1 MRTYPSLIFFACLAS
16 LFMACNKTEDPET
29 PQEPTDVL
37 AFEGADGGGKY
48 VTGGR
53 GNTIYVVN
61 SLEDDVTNP
70 QPGTLRF
77 ALTQK
82 GRRIVIF
89 NISGNIELDGEMVI
103 KNGELTVLGQSAP
116 GDGICISDYPVVIDA
131 DNVILRF
138 LRFRLGDER
147 AQEAD
152 ALGVNIDAK
161 KDKYHKDIMIDHC
174 SCSWSTDECVS
185 VYGVTNVTVQYCFIT
200 ESLRKS
206 VHAKGT
212 HGYGGIWGGINA
224 TFHHNLFAHHDSR
237 NPRFDHEYVAYG
249 YHGPLDYVNNV
260 VYNWGTHPAYGGEG
274 VGEARKINF
283 VKNYYK
289 PGPATNNKTQLVQP
303 WTSCDNCSPLGTVI
317 PPKIYLDGNCL
328 DGSPSV
334 TADNWKGSSQPKN
347 VAGVDTRWTD
357 GLTPLAN
364 EETAENAYETVLTKA
379 GCSLHRD
386 AIDER
391 IVNEVRNGTYTYSG
405 SRGSSNGLIDSQ
417 DDVHGREVEYK
428 TYDQPV
434 DTDGDGIPDAWED
447 AHGMDKN
454 NFMDAKETSVKA
466 PYMNI
471 EVYLNELVAHLY

>member
-1 MRTYPSLIFFACLAS
+1 MKTYPSLILLACIAGL
-16 LFMACNKTEDPET
+16 LMACRNTEEPEN

-53 GNTIYVVN
+53 GTTIYVVN
-61 SLEDDVTNP
+61 SLEDEVTDP

-77 ALTQK
+77 ALNQK

-89 NISGNIELDGEMVI
+89 NISGNIELDGEMII

-116 GDGICISDYPVVIDA
+116 GDGICISNYPVVIDA

-185 VYGVTNVTVQYCFIT
+185 IYGVTNVTVQYCFIT

-212 HGYGGIWGGINA
+212 HGYGGIWGGKNA
-224 TFHHNLFAHHDSR
+224 SFHHNLLAHHDSR
-237 NPRFDHEYVAYG
+237 NPRFDHEYVSYG
-249 YHGPLDYVNNV
+249 YRGPLDYVNNV
-260 VYNWGTHPAYGGEG
+260 VYNWGSHPAYGGEG

-283 VKNYYK
+283 VNNYYK
-289 PGPATNNKTQLVQP
+289 PGPATSTKSLLVQP
-303 WTSCDNCSPLGTVI
+303 WTSCDNCSPLGSVI
-317 PPKIYLDGNCL
+317 PPQIYLTGNYL
-328 DGSPSV
+328 YGSSSV
-334 TADNWKGSSQPKN
+334 TADNWKGSSVRTDAVK
-347 VAGVDTRWTD
+347 ASSRWTE

-364 EETAENAYETVLTKA
+364 EETAEKAYETVLSKA

-405 SRGSSNGLIDSQ
+405 SRGSTNGLIDSQ
-417 DDVHGREVEYK
+417 DDVHGREIEYK
-428 TYDQPV
+428 TYDKPA
-434 DTDGDGIPDAWED
+434 DTDGDGVPDTWED

-471 EVYLNELVAHLY
+471 EVYLNDLVAHLY